1 MIPVLYENDETSFR
15 TLGLGFLPSWI
26 EDTIGVTEERN
37 GEFFLEGEL
46 PVDGLH
52 VDQLAIDRLIYAA
65 PAPGMAPQ
73 PFQITKLQK
82 PDGADTVKVL
92 AHHGSYQL
100 TQHICKPNSFR
111 SASAQEAMNWLF
123 GQGHMV
129 PQIDTTRWSFESDIA
144 LASLV
149 QMTHLQ
155 PLSVRAILGGAE
167 DSLVDLF
174 GGELEWDHWTVRL
187 LASRGRNTGKMIRY
201 GVNMGDLSYETD
213 ASGLVTAYYGYW
225 RDSETLAYKDAYIVK
240 SNVNDFAYTR
250 VQAVDLSGKIEFDEE
265 QQLTPTDAEMQAALQ
280 AYVNEQDANHLTT
293 SIKISAVPEELQD
306 LMLCDTVTVVHP
318 GYGLKQQAK
327 VVKTVY
333 DPIKERYKEIVI
345 GEIQKTITDTIAG
358 LLRR

>member
-1 MIPVLYENDETSFR
+1 MIPVLFENDETSFK

-26 EDTIGVTEERN
+26 EDSIGVTEERN
-37 GEFFLEGEL
+37 GEFFMEGEL

-65 PAPGMAPQ
+65 PAPGKKPQ

-92 AHHGSYQL
+92 AKHGSYQL
-100 TQHICKPNSFR
+100 TQHICKPDSFR
-111 SASAQEAMNWLF
+111 TASAQQAMRFLF
-123 GQGHMV
+123 GEGGMV
-129 PQIDTTRWSFESDIA
+129 PQLDTTRWSFESDVE
-144 LASLV
+144 LSSPV

-167 DSLVDLF
+167 DSLLDLY

-213 ASGLVTAYYGYW
+213 ASSLVTAYYGWW
-225 RDSETLAYKDAYIVK
+225 RDSETHAYNDAYLAK
-240 SNVNDFAYTR
+240 PNVNDFAYTR
-250 VQAVDLSGKIEFDEE
+250 VQAVDLSSAIERPEG
-265 QQLTPTDAEMQAALQ
+265 QLTPSDAEMLAALQ
-280 AYVNEQDANHLTT
+280 AYVAEQDANHLTT
-293 SIKISAVPEELQD
+293 NIKISAVPEELQD

-318 GYGLKQQAK
+318 GYGLQQQAK

-333 DPIKERYKEIVI
+333 DPIKERYKEITI